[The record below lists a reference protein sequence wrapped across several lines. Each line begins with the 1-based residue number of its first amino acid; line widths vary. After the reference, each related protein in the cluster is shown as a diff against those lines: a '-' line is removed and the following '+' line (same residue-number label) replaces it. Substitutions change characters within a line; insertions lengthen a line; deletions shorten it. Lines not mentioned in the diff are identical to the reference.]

1 MVSGEGD
8 ALGVGDNT
16 PVRWGWAVGCGCTII
31 GRYHYNSERTG
42 EVDHGFEIL
51 GSFDD
56 LWQSGSLKGKQFL
69 LTMGD
74 LDVREKLAEKILS
87 LGGELPSLIHPS
99 AVVSTFAKIS
109 NVGVCIFPFVFV
121 QSDSVIGDNTVI
133 LSHVNI
139 SHNSTISKNCF
150 IAGSAVV
157 GAYTE
162 VEEHVFIGQGALTI
176 SGKSNIIGHH
186 SYLGAG
192 ALITKPVEPY
202 TVVAGFPAKVIKEL
216 EH

>member
-1 MVSGEGD
+1 MSKEIY
-8 ALGVGDNT
+8 ALGVGHNT
-16 PVRWGWAVGCGCTII
+16 PVLLDLAIGCGYTIA
-31 GRYHYNSERTG
+31 GLYHYNNERTG
-42 EVDHGFEIL
+42 EIDHGFEIL

-56 LWQSGSLKGKQFL
+56 LWQTGSLEGKQFL

-74 LDVREKLAEKILS
+74 LDVREKLADRIIAM
-87 LGGELPSLIHPS
+87 GGELPSLIHPS
-99 AVVSTFAKIS
+99 AVISTFAKIS
-109 NVGVCIFPFVFV
+109 NIGVCIFPFVFV
-121 QSDSVIGDNTVI
+121 QSDSVVGDNTVI
-133 LSHVNI
+133 LSHVNV
-139 SHNSTISKNCF
+139 SHNTTISKNCF

-186 SYLGAG
+186 SYVGAG

-202 TVVAGFPAKVIKEL
+202 TVVAGFPAKVIKEI